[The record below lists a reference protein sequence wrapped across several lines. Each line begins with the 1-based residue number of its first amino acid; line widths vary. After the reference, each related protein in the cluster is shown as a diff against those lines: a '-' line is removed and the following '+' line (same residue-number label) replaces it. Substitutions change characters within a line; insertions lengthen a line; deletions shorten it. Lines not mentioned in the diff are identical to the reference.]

1 MSCFFNNTI
10 QVVNKDLD
18 PALHYTDLPKG
29 CRLSNGIAVM
39 VMVILLL
46 TVYVLANL
54 KATNRADLPKPR
66 VEPNDMDRVYYR
78 DNMR

>member
-1 MSCFFNNTI
+1 MACL

-18 PALHYTDLPKG
+18 PALHYSDIPQG

-39 VMVILLL
+39 VMVMLLL

-54 KATNRADLPKPR
+54 KATHKTEVPKPR
-66 VEPNDMDRVYYR
+66 ASEGMDRVYFR
-78 DNMR
+78 DNMRYMYHI